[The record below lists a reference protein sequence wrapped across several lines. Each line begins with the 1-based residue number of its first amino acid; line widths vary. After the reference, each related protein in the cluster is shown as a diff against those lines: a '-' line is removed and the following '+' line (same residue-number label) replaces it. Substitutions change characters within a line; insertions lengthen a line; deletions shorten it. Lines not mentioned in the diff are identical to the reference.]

1 MKKILLYTMTFLL
14 SVFLVGCNTGN
25 ADTTGG
31 KDKKPTQYDTVNNF
45 EGVSMSV
52 KESSVSPTGLTV
64 IFENK
69 SDEQGVYSED
79 FLLEE
84 EIEGNWYEVPTIVD
98 EYGFAEPGYELP
110 PSKTEEFAVEWES
123 LYGNL
128 DSGNY
133 QIIKSMSN
141 VREPGDY
148 DEYYLAAQFKIE

>member
-1 MKKILLYTMTFLL
+1 MT
-14 SVFLVGCNTGN
+14 
-25 ADTTGG
+25 
-31 KDKKPTQYDTVNNF
+31 
-45 EGVSMSV
+45 V
-52 KESSVSPTGLTV
+52 KESSISTTGLTV
-64 IFENK
+64 IFENN

-84 EIEGNWYEVPTIVD
+84 EVEGNWYEVPTIVD

-110 PSKTEEFAVEWES
+110 PSKTEEFTVDWES

-133 QIIKSMSN
+133 RIIKSMAN

-148 DEYYLAAQFKIE
+148 DDYYLAAQFTIE